1 MEKAQISFFFFCLI
15 LLIKFWTANYDGLPF
30 RSKTRWGVYFRMVA
44 VSQKKVSLFL
54 PVLRFFSPFSYAQA
68 TTSQKE
74 AQESRR

>member
-15 LLIKFWTANYDGLPF
+15 FTNKIWTANYDGLPF

-54 PVLRFFSPFSYAQA
+54 PVLRFFFPFSYAQA